1 MDDLTNFNEA
11 RKVALEHA
19 WEWFSLH
26 AHQRMQS
33 LYYFLIAAAFLFG
46 AFTHAS
52 NTGNSTLALGVSL
65 LGAGISYIFYRLEN
79 RVRSLIHLAEDA
91 LKPLE
96 NELAKLTSVA
106 YVEIVSRAGRP
117 LMPGSWKYS
126 KVFRF
131 LYASTGTAFT
141 LGVLYSVWRLASKVP
156 VFAPSFYLAMQLLV
170 GFFLGILGFELLHT
184 KETEIT
190 DSRLRNVR
198 NITFTIFGILIL
210 LIALCVL
217 IHLVFWRL
225 PSSLQAP

>member
-1 MDDLTNFNEA
+1 MDDLNNFDEA

-33 LYYFLIAAAFLFG
+33 LYYFLIATAFLFG

-52 NTGNSTLALGVSL
+52 NIDNSTLALGVSL
-65 LGAGISYIFYRLEN
+65 FGACISYIFYRLEN
-79 RVRSLIHLAEDA
+79 RVRSLLHLAEDA

-96 NELAKLTSVA
+96 NELAELTSVSC
-106 YVEIVSRAGRP
+106 VKLVSRAGS

-198 NITFTIFGILIL
+198 NITFTIFGIFIL
-210 LIALCVL
+210 LIALGVL
-217 IHLVFWRL
+217 IHLVFWQL
-225 PSSLQAP
+225 PSALQAL

>member
-26 AHQRMQS
+26 ARQRMQS

-52 NTGNSTLALGVSL
+52 NTDNPTLALGVSL
-65 LGAGISYIFYRLEN
+65 LGGGISYIFYRLEN
-79 RVRSLIHLAEDA
+79 RVRSLLHLAEDA

-96 NELAKLTSVA
+96 HELAELTHVSYIEV
-106 YVEIVSRAGRP
+106 VSRAGSV
-117 LMPGSWKYS
+117 LPGSWAYS

-131 LYASTGTAFT
+131 LYASTGTAFV
-141 LGVLYSVWRLASKVP
+141 LGILYSVWRLASKVP
-156 VFAPSFYLAMQLLV
+156 VFAPTFYLAMQLLI

-184 KETEIT
+184 KDPEIT
-190 DSRLRNVR
+190 DSRLRTVH
-198 NITFTIFGILIL
+198 NIIYTVMGILIL

-217 IHLVFWRL
+217 FHLVFWRL
-225 PSSLQAP
+225 PSAIQSP